1 MIESTRSSI
10 SSLKQSRSR
19 SKHNAHRNDV
29 WMWEGGDVFIM
40 LGQDMLPSGQLFQ
53 RRPNV
58 VTDRSRARRRRVRS
72 TVQRPRTPPQ
82 SLEDR
87 PSGHAHHIPKP
98 HRSSD
103 HAHLHLHH
111 HHLSGSTPRFGLMA
125 RSLGSHLATTQ
136 HPRSWQQP
144 WVHAMG
150 RSFHRRSLAHPRDVS
165 LGEAAPGGRRQPFF
179 PWNRSHQGS
188 HQRRS
193 PTSFTIRG
201 RSRFPLPAKVRTVCW
216 TKANQRSVPSACRSY
231 ILLPSGWLAC

>member
-1 MIESTRSSI
+1 
-10 SSLKQSRSR
+10 
-19 SKHNAHRNDV
+19 
-29 WMWEGGDVFIM
+29 M

-58 VTDRSRARRRRVRS
+58 VMDRSRARRRRVLS

-87 PSGHAHHIPKP
+87 
-98 HRSSD
+98 SSD

-111 HHLSGSTPRFGLMA
+111 HLGGSPPRFGLLA
-125 RSLGSHLATTQ
+125 RSPGSHLATTQ

-150 RSFHRRSLAHPRDVS
+150 QSFHRRSLAHPRDVS
-165 LGEAAPGGRRQPFF
+165 LGEAAPGGRRRQPFL
-179 PWNRSHQGS
+179 PWNQSHQGS

-193 PTSFTIRG
+193 PFEADLGFRCRPGCARPAGRRRTSG
-201 RSRFPLPAKVRTVCW
+201 
-216 TKANQRSVPSACRSY
+216 ACRR
-231 ILLPSGWLAC
+231 LAARTPSRLRGGWRADRPVMC